1 LCAFKNFVVI
11 LVMSSNML
19 KAIQVYVR
27 EEWNVVKGLQAQLQ
41 TKLYLYAEDT
51 DIRGTVDRCLGAT
64 ALLEDARQALLVDRK
79 QAILMCAPSL
89 LAAICLHVE
98 TLQWT
103 VRACENESRATFV
116 LMCNRSAI
124 CLQRTTVFRLRLHAE
139 LARDAELVRLWR
151 IAGEYLKS
159 ICLDADWTITFIEP
173 EFAPKPAELDK
184 VEKRLS
190 QRFNSEICVEREENL
205 KASVTWWRRSW
216 AINHVYEAAG
226 ICDGNWAT
234 SHYINMLQYSADAA
248 ASFSAAEASLSHA
261 EATSFP
267 CVKRLFQA
275 CAAAHVVE
283 AEEHVALYFLQSS
296 SESEE
301 TTAGGGLS
309 ASSAEE
315 FAKGLEKRLRW
326 RDGLM
331 VALPFVS
338 DHRAALLALVEAGVT
353 KHVTTADHV
362 VRLLASRTEVSDE
375 VRQSLKFHCK
385 LLPGAEH
392 FHLAQHYTDQH
403 AAALKLQHDSE
414 YHCKVAEYWGAAC
427 AAMAEYLT
435 PATDSQTEQTSF
447 PVASDAQKHLDRA
460 ANFARCATGMLQDA
474 VDCHIQAE
482 RTCNEGAVDGDASVW
497 LKDAVQAWVAAARG
511 FMAAA
516 ADCCDE
522 GQVISYY
529 DPHHNNRRW
538 RYPTGADNER
548 AALQSVRYA
557 EQLQRKVASLAPLPA
572 GGTIQL
578 VLERN
583 CMLQEMAAYKP
594 GVSLTVKALHQK
606 CLELLRQLC
615 VNGEGSTARDF
626 IWVAEKAVEYSSMLL
641 QMAKRSEGG
650 HVNAAFDRLSGLLEG
665 YAQDCEVFDD
675 DCPALAITST
685 DKLQMRAL
693 TDAAAAHLQGHG
705 VRCDLLLYAAEL
717 VDLSYDTFE
726 ESERAL
732 VHVAER
738 LVQRAAGCNAAAEQE
753 VTSSFPPAA
762 VLAIDALIKAV
773 VDRAETAEIAR
784 VSPTARESTTRC
796 AAYTLVDRSFALL
809 IERLHVLLD
818 KRLWSQEEPHLE
830 EEVQVAQQSVDRY
843 LLAVRALEQGHGE
856 ASKYWRRAARY
867 GAKVEGAGDTIST
880 AEYNGRLADAVL
892 RSVRAAEALSRGS
905 EAGVE
910 ARAWSRASDYAV
922 LLLRLTD
929 DDDLCSKR
937 ADKLRD
943 MVICWTR
950 TAQAY
955 AEGRDSVAK
964 LWEAKRGWLLAVH
977 AFQQK
982 QADDAENEEDDDD
995 DDGYGGYRRSFFNR
1009 YQCYVPD
1016 YDEDELDYSGTET
1029 WYGKKARGYSSGT
1042 GVGSSRDAQVRD
1054 LQRSDAVVVCEEAG
1068 ECWSYAAFI
1077 EAQRMVASLDTQIA
1091 QAEEGKG

>member
-1 LCAFKNFVVI
+1 
-11 LVMSSNML
+11 
-19 KAIQVYVR
+19 
-27 EEWNVVKGLQAQLQ
+27 VKGLQAQLQ
-41 TKLYLYAEDT
+41 TKLCLYAEDT

-64 ALLEDARQALLVDRK
+64 TLLDDARQALLVDRK
-79 QAILMCAPSL
+79 QAILMGAPSL

-116 LMCNRSAI
+116 LMRNRSAI
-124 CLQRTTVFRLRLHAE
+124 CLQRTTVLRLRLHAE
-139 LARDAELVRLWR
+139 LVRDAELVRLWR
-151 IAGEYLKS
+151 IAGEYFKC
-159 ICLDADWTITFIEP
+159 ICLDSDWTTTFIEP
-173 EFAPKPAELDK
+173 EFAPKPAELHA
-184 VEKRLS
+184 VEKRFS
-190 QRFNSEICVEREENL
+190 QYLNSETCVERVENL

-216 AINHVYEAAG
+216 AISHIYEATG
-226 ICDGNWAT
+226 VCDGSWPT
-234 SHYINMLQYSADAA
+234 SHYVNILQYSADAA
-248 ASFSAAEASLSHA
+248 ASFSAAEAALSHA

-362 VRLLASRTEVSDE
+362 ERLLASRTKVSDE

-385 LLPGAEH
+385 LPPGAEH

-427 AAMAEYLT
+427 AAMTEYLT
-435 PATDSQTEQTSF
+435 AATDSQTEQNSF
-447 PVASDAQKHLDRA
+447 PVASDAQEHLDRA

-474 VDCHIQAE
+474 IDCHIQAE

-497 LKDAVQAWVAAARG
+497 LKDVVQAWVAAARG

-529 DPHHNNRRW
+529 DPHQNNRRW

-578 VLERN
+578 VLERH
-583 CMLQEMAAYKP
+583 CMLQEMAADKP
-594 GVSLTVKALHQK
+594 GASLTVKALHKK

-626 IWVAEKAVEYSSMLL
+626 IWVAEKAVEYSSMML
-641 QMAKRSEGG
+641 QMAKRSEGEF
-650 HVNAAFDRLSGLLEG
+650 VNAAFDRLSGVLEG

-738 LVQRAAGCNAAAEQE
+738 LVERAAGCNAAAEHE
-753 VTSSFPPAA
+753 VASSFPPAA

-773 VDRAETAEIAR
+773 VDRAETAE
-784 VSPTARESTTRC
+784 TARATPAAREWITRC
-796 AAYTLVDRSFALL
+796 ATYTLVDRSFALL
-809 IERLHVLLD
+809 IERLHLLLD

-830 EEVQVAQQSVDRY
+830 EEVQVAQLSVDRY
-843 LLAVRALEQGHGE
+843 LLAARTLEQGHGE
-856 ASKYWRRAARY
+856 AGKYWRRAARY
-867 GAKVEGAGDTIST
+867 GAMVECAGDTTST
-880 AEYNGRLADAVL
+880 TELNGRLADAVL

-955 AEGRDSVAK
+955 AEGRDAVAK

-1016 YDEDELDYSGTET
+1016 YDEDELDYSRTET

-1077 EAQRMVASLDTQIA
+1077 EAQRIVAKLNSQIA
-1091 QAEEGKG
+1091 QAEEGKGQDS